1 MEATLLDWI
10 KNVQTNKISLSLED
24 EAKTSQSVILPILKY
39 LGWEIFDSNE
49 VCPQF
54 SIKSKKVDF
63 TVKKVDF
70 ALRYQDQNKVFI
82 EVKKVGVDLETG
94 YHQTQLLD
102 YSFLEGVELAVLTNG
117 ISWWLY
123 LPLRIGGWEQR
134 KFYTIEL
141 IDQDPKDI
149 VQKFT
154 DFLSREKVV
163 SGKAIEKAEKL
174 FNSNQKELLIK
185 QNLPKAWSKILGESN
200 EILIDLIADT
210 TEKLCGYKPD
220 DEIVENFIAT
230 YAQKNQYPSISR
242 STINYSKGVNL
253 PPSQSSQKNNDEK
266 NLAYKRI
273 SSFNFL
279 GEQHGAK
286 TWKDL
291 LVQITNLMLALH
303 PDQFSKVLTLS
314 GRRRPYFSTNETDL
328 RTAEQIKPTNIFM
341 ETNHSA
347 TNIMGL
353 TYKIILLF
361 GYLEKDLVIDYQ

>member
-141 IDQDPKDI
+141 IDQNPKDI
-149 VQKFT
+149 AQKFT
-154 DFLSREKVV
+154 DFLSKEKVV
-163 SGKAIEKAEKL
+163 SGKALEKAKKL

-185 QNLPKAWSKILGESN
+185 QNLPRAWNKILGESN

-210 TEKLCGYKPD
+210 TEKLCGHKPD
-220 DEIVENFIAT
+220 DEIVEKFIDS
-230 YAQKNQYPSISR
+230 QVHHIEYPSISKP
-242 STINYSKGVNL
+242 TINHSKRGNFS
-253 PPSQSSQKNNDEK
+253 PTQSLQKINDGS
-266 NLAYKRI
+266 NVTYKQI

-279 GEQHGAK
+279 GIHYKSK

-291 LVQITNLMLALH
+291 LLKITYLMLGLH
-303 PDQFSKVLTLS
+303 HDQFSKVLTLS
-314 GRRRPYFSTNETDL
+314 GRKPYFSKTPEELRYPENIENTD
-328 RTAEQIKPTNIFM
+328 IFI
-341 ETNHSA
+341 ETNMSA
-347 TNIMGL
+347 TQKLRLSN
-353 TYKIILLF
+353 TIIQLF
-361 GYLEKDLVIDYQ
+361 GYSEKDLVVDYQ